1 MWGDSLVSWVLERER
16 FKCQIAEISSGRD
29 FELWKKKKVL
39 LKKKKKDVP
48 KADGGSKMTE
58 NDDLC

>member
-1 MWGDSLVSWVLERER
+1 MGSGETVWLAGFWRERER
-16 FKCQIAEISSGRD
+16 AFQMSDSRD
-29 FELWKKKKVL
+29 QLRKRLGKKKSL
-39 LKKKKKDVP
+39 IKKKKDVP

>member
-1 MWGDSLVSWVLERER
+1 MSDS
-16 FKCQIAEISSGRD
+16 RD
-29 FELWKKKKVL
+29 QLRKRLRVVEKKKVL